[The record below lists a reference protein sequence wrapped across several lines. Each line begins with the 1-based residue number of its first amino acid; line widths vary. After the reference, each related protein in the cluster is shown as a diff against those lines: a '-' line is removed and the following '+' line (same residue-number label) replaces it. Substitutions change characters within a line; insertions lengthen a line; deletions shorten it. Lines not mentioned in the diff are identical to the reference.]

1 MKDLTGANPDP
12 KDARSA
18 NGENSPERTG
28 FDLATYLAT
37 PGAGRKIIQLERG
50 GIFFDQGDPADCV
63 FYLQRGRAKV
73 SVISPAGKEATIRLI
88 AGGDFFGEKAME
100 PESTVRVTRATA
112 ILDCVALRI
121 ARPEFMRVMREQQ
134 AFSHVFSNFLL
145 ACTLKTQADLVDQLF
160 NRAEKRL
167 ARLLL
172 LLAET
177 THPGED
183 DCLLAPISQEA
194 LANMIGSTRPRVNAF
209 MNRFRDLGYIEYD
222 NRIRVHKSL
231 LNVFLRD

>member
-1 MKDLTGANPDP
+1 MT
-12 KDARSA
+12 SVTS
-18 NGENSPERTG
+18 ENSSDRG
-28 FDLATYLAT
+28 DFDLANYLAT
-37 PGAGRKIIQLERG
+37 PGSGRKIIHLERG
-50 GIFFDQGDPADCV
+50 EVFFDQGDPADCV
-63 FYLQRGRAKV
+63 FYLHRGRGKI

-88 AGGDFFGEKAME
+88 TAGDFFGEKAME

-112 ILDCVALRI
+112 MLDCVALRI

-134 AFSHVFSNFLL
+134 SFAHAFSNFLL
-145 ACTLKTQADLVDQLF
+145 GCTLKTQADLVDQLF

-177 THPGED
+177 THPGEYD
-183 DCLLAPISQEA
+183 SLLPPISQEA